1 MLLLADLTEQPLVL
15 EPVRARLDRASG
27 RVKSRTGDRTSTESE
42 AGPPERWVRGI
53 FLRETWESCHRQR
66 RIGVALV
73 AENSQAAG
81 PWYRVVRHPSRTF
94 PSNLLG
100 KVLDG

>member
-53 FLRETWESCHRQR
+53 FLRETWESC
-66 RIGVALV
+66 L
-73 AENSQAAG
+73 
-81 PWYRVVRHPSRTF
+81 
-94 PSNLLG
+94 
-100 KVLDG
+100 